1 MSLVTQIQSLI
12 IRVGTEFKAV
22 RAVIGNLANL
32 STAAKGDVV
41 SAINEVRAI
50 TSTATGVIND
60 VTPSPATAYSSS
72 KTDAQIA
79 AAFAD
84 FTRGAPTALDTWNE
98 LVAELQKDASGLAA
112 LTAALSNRLA
122 FDAVQ
127 TLTGPQKAQGIAN
140 LGAISAADVGDV
152 GTDFVAAFNAAIA

>member
-12 IRVGTEFKAV
+12 LRIGTEFKAV
-22 RAVIGNLANL
+22 RKVIGSLANL
-32 STAAKGDVV
+32 NTTAKGDVV
-41 SAINEVRAI
+41 SAINEVKALA
-50 TSTATGVIND
+50 TTATGVIND
-60 VTPSPATAYSSS
+60 TTPSAGTAYSSS

-112 LTAALSNRLA
+112 LTAAISNRLA

-127 TLTGPQKAQGIAN
+127 TLTPAQKAQGIAN
-140 LGAISAADVGDV
+140 LGAIAAGDVGDV
-152 GTDFVAAFNAAIA
+152 TTDFVAAFNAAIA